1 MGTYVGLPQ
10 LGQSTEDPA
19 PPSSIS
25 AFILPPSSF
34 ATNLTYYVD
43 GWAGDNANDGLTKSP
58 RGPGHGPVRNIAA
71 ALAISGTGDTIKVAA
86 GFYQEL
92 NWLPSGQNL
101 ELATN
106 GPVFISDADPH
117 MTSSAN
123 DGIPDAWVAAY
134 GLSPFD
140 YSVAG
145 QTSTHPFAHGL
156 TNLQVYQHPSVLI
169 ADNFSTVRDGI
180 PDWWKVKYGMPVN
193 DPGVAYSA
201 ANHTGYSNLQ
211 EYQNGLTP
219 TDPTSYPT
227 NSLPD
232 VAGWWP
238 FDEGS
243 GSNTISMVGTNLTGT
258 RVGDPLPIWTSGV
271 YSNALG
277 YDGIQNE
284 VVVADDPQLSPTNM
298 LSVSAWVQTA
308 TNITSAVVSKWSTN
322 SAAGSYLLS
331 LTNGQVMLELM
342 LSGTYTSVV
351 GQASSLSDTN
361 WHHIT
366 GTYDGTNM
374 QVYLDGASVNS
385 LAASGTVDVVDA
397 PLRMGLLSG
406 QLDDVRLYNLAL
418 PPDGVSGLV
427 NADSVGDGI
436 PDWWRKR
443 YFGSS
448 GTTNSSSCASCD
460 PDGDGFSNLE
470 EYLAGTNPNDASSKP
485 NVHPI
490 ATLTIPNA
498 WAVYTSSNTVQV
510 TTDIRSTNQYVAI
523 KAAEFFVDR
532 PRATG
537 TGIAMNL
544 NNSGRDWT
552 NVTATGTFM
561 PAFSSGERHE
571 IFIHAQGKDKQW
583 CRYKKILINPNVNDV
598 LDKVATNYSQIQD
611 LTVTLIT
618 KHYVEDD
625 VISTETVVF
634 RQKGAYKMR
643 WDYQTTGAITII
655 NNNAIGVLDENGQ
668 LTPMYIATGDD
679 ASVETNKNT
688 LFYWDVTRFQ
698 NQHNIG
704 TITEVANTPGHYRF
718 TASPKQPMILPYAS
732 LNAEVDFRNGTV
744 TTIGYSDVNGSPVLS
759 IEQPTSQEI
768 APGVWFHSQHNEVVP
783 VDAD

>member
-1 MGTYVGLPQ
+1 MLWVVLI
-10 LGQSTEDPA
+10 LL
-19 PPSSIS
+19 S
-25 AFILPPSSF
+25 AFILPTSSF
-34 ATNLTYYVD
+34 ATNLIYYVD
-43 GWAGDNANDGLTKSP
+43 GWVGDNANDGLTKSP

-71 ALAISGTGDTIKVAA
+71 AMAISGTGDTIKVAA

-193 DPGVAYSA
+193 DPGVAYGA

-211 EYQNGLTP
+211 EYQNSLNP
-219 TDPTSYPT
+219 TDPTTCST
-227 NSLPD
+227 NSVPD

-243 GSNTISMVGTNLTGT
+243 GSNTFSMVGTNLTGSL
-258 RVGDPLPIWTSGV
+258 VGDPLPIWTSGV

-277 YDGIQNE
+277 YDGAQNE
-284 VVVADDPQLSPTNM
+284 VVVPDNPQLSPTNM
-298 LSVSAWVQTA
+298 LSVSAWVATA
-308 TNITSAVVSKWSTN
+308 TNITSAVISKWSTN
-322 SAAGSYLLS
+322 NADGSYLLS
-331 LTNGQVMLELM
+331 LTNGQVMLEMM
-342 LSGTYTSVV
+342 LSGNYTSVV
-351 GQASSLSDTN
+351 GQASSLTDTN
-361 WHHIT
+361 WHHIA

-374 QVYLDGASVNS
+374 QVYLDGASVGS
-385 LAASGTVDVVDA
+385 QAASGTVEVVDA

-448 GTTNSSSCASCD
+448 STTNSTSCASCD

-485 NVHPI
+485 NVHPF
-490 ATLTIPNA
+490 AVLMIPNA
-498 WAVYTSSNTVQV
+498 WAAYVATGTDSSSRLSMKRQSRRLLAQYLTNGLVEV
-510 TTDIRSTNQYVAI
+510 TADIYSTNQFVSI
-523 KAAEFFVDR
+523 LSAEVFVDM
-532 PRATG
+532 PGPTG
-537 TGIAMNL
+537 TGIPLTFTDKNV
-544 NNSGRDWT
+544 NST
-552 NVTATGTFM
+552 NRTATATFT
-561 PAFSSGERHE
+561 PSFSYGERHAL
-571 IFIHAQGKDKQW
+571 FLHAQGRDKQW
-583 CRYKKILINPNVNDV
+583 CRYKKIIINPNVNDI
-598 LDKVATNYSQIQD
+598 LDKIQTNYTAIVD
-611 LTVTLIT
+611 IT
-618 KHYVEDD
+618 YDTSVSYFIDG
-625 VISTETVVF
+625 V
-634 RQKGAYKMR
+634 QQQAPLAYHVNPHFP
-643 WDYQTTGAITII
+643 D
-655 NNNAIGVLDENGQ
+655 
-668 LTPMYIATGDD
+668 
-679 ASVETNKNT
+679 
-688 LFYWDVTRFQ
+688 
-698 NQHNIG
+698 
-704 TITEVANTPGHYRF
+704 
-718 TASPKQPMILPYAS
+718 S
-732 LNAEVDFRNGTV
+732 LHK
-744 TTIGYSDVNGSPVLS
+744 L
-759 IEQPTSQEI
+759 
-768 APGVWFHSQHNEVVP
+768 
-783 VDAD
+783 